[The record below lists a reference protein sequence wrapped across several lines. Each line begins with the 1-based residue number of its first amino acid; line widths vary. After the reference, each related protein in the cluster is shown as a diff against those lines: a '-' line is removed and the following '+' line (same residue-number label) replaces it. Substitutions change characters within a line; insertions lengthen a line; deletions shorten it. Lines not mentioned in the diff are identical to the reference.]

1 MPELPA
7 FPAALEPACGR
18 DIAAVHDPRPLVI
31 VGARGTG
38 GEVGFATIIWATP
51 VSHTPPLVALAL
63 RARSH
68 TMGLLRESGAFSLAT
83 LPADADAAR
92 LAELCGNRTG
102 HAFDKAAAVDYVLV
116 AAGGAAPAEDAED
129 EDAAVPA
136 AGTRDE
142 GAAVPTAGGAA
153 LVPVPAMALSW
164 EACAVR
170 SVQEAGDHLLVIGE
184 VTRAATRGSRDD
196 AGRLAPVETLLCIHH
211 GAYAPTGAP
220 LELP

>member
-1 MPELPA
+1 MPELSA

-18 DIAAVHDPRPLVI
+18 DIAAIHDPRPLVI

-116 AAGGAAPAEDAED
+116 AAGGAA
-129 EDAAVPA
+129 
-136 AGTRDE
+136 
-142 GAAVPTAGGAA
+142 
-153 LVPVPAMALSW
+153 LVPVPACALSW

-211 GAYAPTGAP
+211 GAYAPVGAP